1 MKNNFANLIVFIA
14 FKTFQYILFFVAVG
28 TFIYGI
34 INTFFL

>member
-1 MKNNFANLIVFIA
+1 MKNDIARLFVFLA
-14 FKTFQYILFFVAVG
+14 FKSFQYILFSVAVG